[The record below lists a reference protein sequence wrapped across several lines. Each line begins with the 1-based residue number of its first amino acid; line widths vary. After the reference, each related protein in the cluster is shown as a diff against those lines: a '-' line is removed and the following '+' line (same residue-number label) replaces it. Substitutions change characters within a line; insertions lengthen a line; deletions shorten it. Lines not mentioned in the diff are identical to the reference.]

1 MKFYN
6 SMGPNPR
13 MVRMFM
19 AEKGI
24 DLPTETI
31 DLMAGENRKEP
42 HLSKNPAGQTPTLE
56 LDDGSHLAEITAIC
70 EYLDEKNP
78 GGSLIGGTAEE
89 RAETRMWTRRVDL
102 NICEPMANGF
112 SFGEGLKLFQNR
124 MRCLPEAS
132 DGLKAVAQDNLG
144 NLNGWIAGKDYLCGD
159 RFTMADIL
167 LYSWIDFFKNMGQG
181 ISADHG
187 NVQAWY
193 DRVGARPSAAA
204 TAG

>member
-1 MKFYN
+1 M
-6 SMGPNPR
+6 
-13 MVRMFM
+13 
-19 AEKGI
+19 
-24 DLPTETI
+24 
-31 DLMAGENRKEP
+31 
-42 HLSKNPAGQTPTLE
+42 
-56 LDDGSHLAEITAIC
+56 AEITAIC

-112 SFGEGLKLFQNR
+112 RFGEGLKLFQNR